1 MLTPCLR
8 LPLLQLYVIPAP
20 TSGEEALPPLAAP
33 VQGLHLS
40 DEGRPLWAVPGA
52 EPGPDGGLDLGP
64 AQVGLGVCGA
74 GPRPPPPPPRR
85 APPPPPPARSP
96 LLSRGLTVSCVGEG
110 SACSPC

>member
-74 GPRPPPPPPRR
+74 GAGGGGGGR
-85 APPPPPPARSP
+85 AESP
-96 LLSRGLTVSCVGEG
+96 VVTWVDCLLCR
-110 SACSPC
+110 